1 MLSAGMWLKALRI
14 GDHDVVASAREC
26 QSEGAADVAGS
37 DDADRLFR
45 WSPRGRSST
54 FDSFAFPNVAA

>member
-1 MLSAGMWLKALRI
+1 MWSNAPRI
-14 GDHDVVASAREC
+14 GDHDVVVSRSEC

-37 DDADRLFR
+37 DDANGLFR

-54 FDSFAFPNVAA
+54 FDSFAFSNVAAYC